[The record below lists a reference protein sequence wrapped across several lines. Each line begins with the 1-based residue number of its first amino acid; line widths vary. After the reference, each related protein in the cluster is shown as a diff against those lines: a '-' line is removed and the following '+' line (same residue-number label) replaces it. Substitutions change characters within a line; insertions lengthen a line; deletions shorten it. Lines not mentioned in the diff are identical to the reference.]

1 MERLQQVMIGNG
13 LLVILAAMFAGFML
27 MFKLL
32 GGLEIWPGHILPLP
46 IYGTSE
52 GWVRAHTGG
61 ALNGV
66 LVVIVALAMPK
77 LRLSPLMQKLAAY
90 GFIYVAWSFTLFYWV
105 GNAAGNRGLT
115 MGDNPLGKTDLTSI
129 IAFLPGLPSVFIV
142 VILLFIAAKSAL
154 SSRGD

>member
-32 GGLEIWPGHILPLP
+32 GGVEVWPGQILPLP

-77 LRLSPLMQKLAAY
+77 LRLSPLMQKLTAY

-115 MGDNPLGKTDLTSI
+115 MGDSPLGKTDLTSV